1 MSTESLSAALSSAP
15 STPGAGGPPNTPST
29 TAARA
34 GTMTTTTS
42 PSSTTTVT
50 TTTKTVSPASST
62 SSSLNL
68 RDRERLSDSKAPSI
82 RGQPGKDGTPLG
94 GGQSKGLS
102 RGGSQHAP
110 LTRQLSK
117 DDDSVPGTPR
127 PVHRPHGRDSLR
139 HVHDRDIPGN
149 RGSRRE
155 PLHGSSGDL
164 HHRDQDRHRDRDR
177 YPRRDRP
184 GDRDRSVSGDRYG
197 PRQAGDRANYAG
209 RGKLPGPEHEPDG
222 RKYPEPDQYRDR
234 RERYPENDRYPPRYH
249 EGDGPGRG
257 FPPEE
262 RFYSDDQ
269 ERGRH
274 YHKEPVSRTASGRSL
289 DRQRRMYDDPQ
300 QEFLQDV
307 YSDSSSVVGKRDSIN
322 RIEGMEPPSGPS
334 EIEPHI
340 ERRPRDRD
348 RRDHITHTV
357 PSNVREKERIP
368 SDFGPPPVQYG
379 MHRSSNYG
387 NSAGKRGNHGHR
399 HTNAGEDIPDART
412 RDLYGVRTDVTPK
425 QHLDPSSA
433 AGKVSAKDSRKTDS
447 MIRNDSLS
455 SDQSECVRPPPP
467 KPHKGKGMRK
477 RRDYSLSSS
486 EEEIRS
492 TPDYTSCDEGEIES
506 GSISERGSGE
516 LDITSS
522 PATAGSNNHP
532 GLASGHGVKSSPTGA
547 PAPSSSSHHIRH
559 HSESEINLVSSPK
572 KIVHFGRG
580 EAGHSLEED
589 DRQIKDSGIDTCS
602 STTLNEEHNLGAK
615 YPVNWQPD
623 MENNVL
629 IGQMVLRKN
638 QSEACTHQD
647 SSAILGLKVIGG
659 KMKEAGRLG
668 AFISKVK
675 RGSIADTVGHL
686 RAGDEVLSWNG
697 HNLQGKDLNEVYNII
712 FESKSEPQVEL
723 VVARPM
729 GSEIPPSSRDKIAQ
743 FQSPRPDSIMKR
755 SSQSELQCSSG
766 YESNKP
772 KEEEEPMPIVSR
784 VKRPSVTITSPGSP
798 GLPRRNTSPTAL
810 GEIQIKLWYDSNNY
824 LINMTVLT
832 MHGAQPR
839 DTGDLRNPYVKVFL
853 LPDRSEETK
862 RRTKT
867 IQNTLSPK
875 WNQTFTFGP
884 IKRSEFRGRDLEVT
898 VWDFEQYG
906 AKEFLGQMI
915 LPLEGAPF
923 DGQSHWYSLY
933 PHGSSRNQPSSPPQ
947 QPPPQP
953 KKQLPLTTN
962 NNGNPGMHDIIGKR
976 MAQEN
981 GNMREQLSPSSV
993 GRITDSDVSDFD
1005 DGLTGLSVTPPT
1017 QEDLTPNE
1025 EPMPSKQRRNSQS
1038 TLAVPERVSRRPR
1051 SPSPIRKERGRTRH
1065 SEPAIEYGRQHRA
1078 QDLQQEMERDRDQ
1091 DRDRD
1096 RDQPLDR
1103 DRERDRNH
1111 TRERGRERDR
1121 DRDLDRELDRERER
1135 DMYSYRG
1142 TEVDDIRTSP
1152 NSTSSRGHE
1161 RESPHRLDRS
1171 SPPRRERE
1179 HRSRTLSPPNMYEYD
1194 EPRRSRSPSRRSVD
1208 TSQSDSY
1215 QRRSRS
1221 ENRGEMEYD
1230 RQYRGR
1236 HMLPPPTSGL
1246 DSSSLPNSP
1255 IHAGRNS
1262 PSSTPSTPRKQ
1273 QRRLPQIPPSSK
1285 ADKGTA
1291 DIEERARQIK
1301 LKMSQYKQAASAN
1314 TLSPHGSG
1322 GGIGGGGGGSLER
1335 GSHMGSPGHD
1345 MSLPFQHSSHR
1356 RKQSPDNIS
1365 IKSSDSNLSST
1376 SDVSAVTAASTASA
1390 FSTQSER
1397 PRPTRKFSTLSLNS
1411 SGRNRSAK
1419 HIHSASR
1426 KKRSLSES
1434 QVKRSPRSGE
1444 RGLFVRLMRR
1454 KLGRHREERLED
1466 VGHQVKV
1473 QRSEQVFRGESG
1485 HVQGES
1491 GRVQKAEPRM
1501 VAIQMLYYSDGSDNE
1516 DEYI

>member
-506 GSISERGSGE
+506 GSISERGE
-516 LDITSS
+516 LDYWDERLGPDSAPRHHRYHHHLHNHHS
-522 PATAGSNNHP
+522 NHNHHPRHNNHGQTAADSALTLAMKAN
-532 GLASGHGVKSSPTGA
+532 GLDLLRQSLLD
-547 PAPSSSSHHIRH
+547 
-559 HSESEINLVSSPK
+559 E
-572 KIVHFGRG
+572 HF
-580 EAGHSLEED
+580 L
-589 DRQIKDSGIDTCS
+589 
-602 STTLNEEHNLGAK
+602 